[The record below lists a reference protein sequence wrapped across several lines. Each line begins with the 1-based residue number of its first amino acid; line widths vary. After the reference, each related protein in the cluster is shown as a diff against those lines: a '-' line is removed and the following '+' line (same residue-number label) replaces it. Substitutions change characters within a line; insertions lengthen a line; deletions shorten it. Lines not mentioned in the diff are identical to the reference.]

1 MTRKNSSGQSEN
13 HSLDSD
19 PAKLDSVNP
28 KPSDV
33 LGDSDQAKSAE
44 RKHAAENQMGTSG
57 SRRDFLKKSSAGL
70 VVLGAASQFADA
82 SENTTDDNPLYQP
95 EERWKDRMTAP
106 DDGKKYG
113 WFVDTRRC
121 FGCHGCEVSCKAEN
135 DVPLGNYIRQTIY
148 KDVGDYPKVSRLFMP
163 MACQHCEDAPCIKAC
178 PCGALKK
185 GTGGSVVIDYNSC
198 CGHATCA
205 EVCPYG
211 AIYIDPV
218 ANQAVKCHN
227 CYHRIEDDMEPAC
240 ANTCPADAIYFGDLN
255 DENSKVSLAMK
266 EAEENGVG
274 TTQLRAEKGTKP
286 RMWFAGDAPVEV
298 EERIPKEGESYSPD
312 AYDIYNWKEKPNA

>member
-1 MTRKNSSGQSEN
+1 MKLRRMAKNTAGSSTHDDALAVTGARS
-13 HSLDSD
+13 
-19 PAKLDSVNP
+19 PAKP
-28 KPSDV
+28 KTTCRWAIIFAKRSTKT
-33 LGDSDQAKSAE
+33 LGIIQKS
-44 RKHAAENQMGTSG
+44 
-57 SRRDFLKKSSAGL
+57 
-70 VVLGAASQFADA
+70 LG
-82 SENTTDDNPLYQP
+82 
-95 EERWKDRMTAP
+95 
-106 DDGKKYG
+106 
-113 WFVDTRRC
+113 C
-121 FGCHGCEVSCKAEN
+121 
-135 DVPLGNYIRQTIY
+135 
-148 KDVGDYPKVSRLFMP
+148 FMP

-178 PCGALKK
+178 PCGALQK
-185 GTGGSVVIDYNSC
+185 GAGGSVVIDYNSC

-255 DENSKVSLAMK
+255 DENSKVSMALK

-312 AYDIYNWKEKPNA
+312 AYNIYNWKENPNA